1 MDRQGLK
8 ARACAAIDAAG
19 DEIIGLGERIFAQP
33 ELGFKEERTA
43 ALVAEAFA
51 GLGLP
56 FRSGLAITGLRADL
70 VGGAAG
76 AGAPRLAILGELD
89 SLVCPEHPHAD
100 PVTGAAHSCGHNAQ
114 IAAMIGV
121 ATGLVRSGAA
131 AALGGGVAF
140 LAVPAEEYVE
150 IEFRERLR
158 REGRIRFL
166 GGKQEFARLGLL
178 DDIHLAMMCH
188 LGNRAPGAKVALGGT
203 CNGFIGKLARFR
215 GREAHAA
222 GAPEAGINALAA
234 AQVALAALNA
244 QRDTFRDEDHV
255 RVHPIITKGGDLVN
269 IVPADVRMETYVRA
283 RTVEAIMDANVKV
296 NRALRAGAMA
306 LGAEVEIVELPGYL
320 PQIQEPAL
328 TEMFRPN
335 AAAIVGEGE
344 IAHAGHASHSGDLG
358 DVTHI
363 MPAIQ
368 PSIGAVDG
376 AFHSKDFRIVDK
388 ELAYLG
394 AAKMMA
400 MTAIDL
406 LADGAAA
413 AGRVVAG
420 FHPPFTRAGHLAF
433 WDDLLQGGR

>member
-1 MDRQGLK
+1 MDRETLK
-8 ARACAAIDAAG
+8 ARACEAIDQAG
-19 DEIIGLGERIFAQP
+19 EEIVALGERIFRQP

-43 ALVAEAFA
+43 KLVAEAFER
-51 GLGLP
+51 LDLP
-56 FRSGLAITGLRADL
+56 YRSGLAITGLRADL
-70 VGGAAG
+70 TGADAPP
-76 AGAPRLAILGELD
+76 GAPRLAVLGELD
-89 SLVCPEHPHAD
+89 SLVCPEHPCAD

-114 IAAMIGV
+114 IAAMVGV
-121 ATGLVRSGAA
+121 ATGLRRSGAA
-131 AALGGGVAF
+131 ASLAGHIAF

-150 IEFRERLR
+150 IEYRERLR
-158 REGRIRFL
+158 RQGRIRFL
-166 GGKQEFARLGLL
+166 GGKQEFIRLGVM

-188 LGNRAPGAKVALGGT
+188 LGNRGAKVSLGGT

-222 GAPEAGINALAA
+222 GAPDQGVNALAA
-234 AQVALAALNA
+234 ANVALAALNA

-283 RTVEAIMDANVKV
+283 RTVPAIMDANAKV

-320 PQIQEPAL
+320 PQIQDSSLSDIFRRNAVAL
-328 TEMFRPN
+328 
-335 AAAIVGEGE
+335 VGEGE
-344 IAHAGHASHSGDLG
+344 IAQAGHASHSGDLG

-376 AFHSKDFRIVDK
+376 AFHSKDFQIVDP

-406 LADGAAA
+406 MADGAAEA
-413 AGRVVAG
+413 RGVIAG
-420 FHPPFTRAGHLAF
+420 FKAPFTRDGYLAF
-433 WDDLLQGGR
+433 WDELLG